1 MKRGLFLILTLSTF
15 LVFGCADSDD
25 EAPSALM
32 PIQVTCGG
40 IETTRGSAY
49 TKDSLENLSTIA
61 MYAYWQGFT
70 TSIIY
75 IPKTEL
81 EYKNN
86 SWTDGN
92 TYYWPLGAITLVSY
106 SPATSSC
113 ITDLDTENHTVK
125 FTVSHKVSEQID
137 LLTCN
142 KRSSGNV
149 EKNGKDIKFTY
160 RHALARIDI
169 IVKNNTSAELSNVG
183 VDVSGKFTTQGIKG
197 LEDYAKW
204 TSVVSPT
211 DTVSYTPT
219 LTAKTIA
226 SGGSVENASNNSIM
240 VIPNGNV
247 DITFALH
254 YEGIESPQLSTVNK
268 VNLKQGCSYVFTLNV
283 NGSEDGD
290 DTETP
295 DASASVPATRAVAP
309 LEVTTCVEPWK

>member
-1 MKRGLFLILTLSTF
+1 
-15 LVFGCADSDD
+15 
-25 EAPSALM
+25 
-32 PIQVTCGG
+32 
-40 IETTRGSAY
+40 
-49 TKDSLENLSTIA
+49 
-61 MYAYWQGFT
+61 MYAYWQDFN
-70 TSIIY
+70 SIY
-75 IPKTEL
+75 IPRTEL
-81 EYKNN
+81 KYKNN

-149 EKNGKDIKFTY
+149 EKNGMDIEFTY

-169 IVKNNTSAELSNVG
+169 IVKNNTSAELSNVR
-183 VDVSGKFTTQGIKG
+183 VDVSGKFTTQGIKR

-268 VNLKQGCSYVFTLNV
+268 VYLKQGCSYVFTLNV
-283 NGSEDGD
+283 NGSEEGG

-295 DASASVPATRAVAP
+295 DASAPATRAVAP
-309 LEVTTCVEPWK
+309 LEVTTCMEPWE